1 VYIFQFRFTKWTNSW
16 ASPARYDL
24 VMVPLSHLLTFAIA
38 SALLIA
44 LPGPSVLFV
53 IGRTLALGRR
63 AGLLSVI
70 GNASGMLIQTAAVA
84 LGVGAIVA
92 GSIVVLTVVKL
103 AGAAYLIYLGIQAIR
118 HRSRVAAPVQRETPR
133 STLRLLGEGF
143 VVGVTNPKSIVFFVA
158 ILPQFVEPA
167 AGAIPLQLAELGLV
181 FVVLALV
188 MDSTWALT
196 AGAARSWFAR
206 SPKRLSNL
214 GVVGGVA
221 MIGLGGTLAVTGIR
235 N

>member
-1 VYIFQFRFTKWTNSW
+1 
-16 ASPARYDL
+16 
-24 VMVPLSHLLTFAIA
+24 MVPLSHLLTFALA
-38 SALLIA
+38 AALLLA

-63 AGLLSVI
+63 AGLLSVA
-70 GNASGMLIQTAAVA
+70 GNASGMLIQTSLVA

-92 GSIVVLTVVKL
+92 ESIVVLTVIKF

>member
-1 VYIFQFRFTKWTNSW
+1 
-16 ASPARYDL
+16 
-24 VMVPLSHLLTFAIA
+24 MVPLSHLLTFALA
-38 SALLIA
+38 AALLIA

-63 AGLLSVI
+63 AGLLSVA
-70 GNASGMLIQTAAVA
+70 GNASGMLIQTSLVA
-84 LGVGAIVA
+84 LGVGALVA
-92 GSIVVLTVVKL
+92 ESIVVLTVIKF
-103 AGAAYLIYLGIQAIR
+103 AGAAYLVFLGIQAIR
-118 HRSRVAAPVQRETPR
+118 HRHRVAAPPEQASPR

-158 ILPQFVEPA
+158 ILPQFVDA
-167 AGAIPLQLAELGLV
+167 TAGAIPLQLAELGLV

-196 AGAARSWFAR
+196 AGVARSWFAR
-206 SPKRLSNL
+206 SPKRLGNL

-221 MIGLGGTLAVTGIR
+221 MIGLGGALAVTGVK

>member
-1 VYIFQFRFTKWTNSW
+1 
-16 ASPARYDL
+16 
-24 VMVPLSHLLTFAIA
+24 MVPLSHWVTFVIA
-38 SALLIA
+38 AALLIA

-63 AGLLSVI
+63 AGLLSVV
-70 GNASGMLIQTAAVA
+70 GNASGMLVQTSLVA

-92 GSIVVLTVVKL
+92 QSIVVLTVIKF
-103 AGAAYLIYLGIQAIR
+103 AGAAYLVYLGIQAIR
-118 HRSRVAAPVQRETPR
+118 HRREVSAPVESAVPR

-158 ILPQFVEPA
+158 ILPQFIDPS
-167 AGAIPLQLAELGLV
+167 AGTIPFQLAELGLT

-188 MDSTWALT
+188 MDSIWVVT
-196 AGAARSWFAR
+196 AGAARQWFAR
-206 SPKRLSNL
+206 SPKRLSQL
-214 GVVGGVA
+214 GVVGGVV
-221 MIGLGGTLAVTGIR
+221 MIGLGGALAVSGAK